1 MRSTPMAEKK
11 TSNRIEIMQLSP
23 AARPSRG
30 SWREATVT
38 DHFVQFYRRDTHL
51 VDEVAGFLAA
61 GLRSVEGGVM
71 IATQAHRHAIEDRLE
86 AEGIDLAA
94 ARARKQYVPLD
105 AEETLARFMVN
116 RMPDEALFNHVV
128 GGIVTRMVSAGFRV
142 RAFGEMVA
150 LLWARGEQESALK
163 LEHLWSDLGRNRRF
177 ALLCAYP
184 FAHFEDGK
192 NAEGFQHVCEAH
204 AAFLPA
210 LDATD
215 GPGMRLSTG

>member
-1 MRSTPMAEKK
+1 MAEKAK
-11 TSNRIEIMQLSP
+11 SSRIEIMQLSP
-23 AARPSRG
+23 ATAMARPSRT

-38 DHFVQFYRRDTHL
+38 DHFVQFYRHDSHL
-51 VDEVAGFLAA
+51 IDEVAGFLAA

-71 IATQAHRHAIEDRLE
+71 IATQAHRQAIEERLE

-105 AEETLARFMVN
+105 AEEMLARFMVN
-116 RMPDEALFNHVV
+116 RVPDEALFHHVV
-128 GGIVTRMVSAGFRV
+128 GGVVTRMVSAGFRV

-163 LEHLWSDLGRNRRF
+163 LERLWNDLGKNRRF

-192 NAEGFQHVCEAH
+192 NAEGFRHVCEAH
-204 AAFLPA
+204 AAFIPA
-210 LDATD
+210 VDAPG
-215 GPGMRLSTG
+215 GPAMRLSTG